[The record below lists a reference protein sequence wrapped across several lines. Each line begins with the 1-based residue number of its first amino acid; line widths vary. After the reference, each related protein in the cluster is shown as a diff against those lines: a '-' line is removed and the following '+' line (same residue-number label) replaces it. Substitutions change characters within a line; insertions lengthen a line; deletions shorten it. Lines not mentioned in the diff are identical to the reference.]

1 MTISFNEIPTNLR
14 VPLVAVE
21 INNSRAVQGPSLL
34 AYRVLLVGQKTS
46 AGSATADTLSR
57 VTTADQ
63 VATLA
68 GRGSLLHRMALAYFA
83 NNASTETW
91 VGMLADDGAGVAA
104 TGTATFTGPSTAAGT
119 LALYVA
125 GVRVPVGVTSGQTAA
140 QVATATVAAIT
151 ANTNLPVTAAVGGAG
166 SEHIVTW
173 TARNKG
179 TAGNDID
186 VRVNYRDGEAL
197 PAGVG
202 VTFAAGT
209 TGATNPDLA
218 GLIAALGDQWFQ
230 VVAHPYTDDT
240 SLDALEAELA
250 TRFSATKM
258 IDAVAI
264 TSAAGTQGELTTLGD
279 GRNSPHSLIVAQPG
293 DNHLTPPAEYA
304 AAVAGVVAYYA
315 QIDPARPFQTLQVKG
330 VLPPADADLF
340 TRAERNLMLL
350 DGVSTTVLGAGGVVQ
365 LERMITTYQENS
377 AGQEDTSYLSAETM
391 FTLLYL
397 RYSFRARWTSRY
409 PRHKLADDGARI
421 AAGQAVVTPGIGKAE
436 AFAWFRDMEDLG
448 LVEDF
453 DAFKAGLVVERNA
466 SDPNRLDFLL
476 PPNLINQLVGV
487 AASLQFV
494 L

>member
-14 VPLVAVE
+14 VPLISVE
-21 INNSRAVQGPSLL
+21 INNSSAVTGPALL

-46 AGSATADTLSR
+46 AGSATADTLHR
-57 VTTADQ
+57 VTTADA

-91 VGMLADDGAGVAA
+91 IGVLADDGSGVAA
-104 TGTATFTGPSTAAGT
+104 TGTLTFTGPSTAAGT
-119 LALYVA
+119 LVPYIA

-140 QVATATVAAIT
+140 QVATAVVAAIT
-151 ANTNLPVTAAVGGAG
+151 ANTNLPVTAAVGGSG

-179 TAGNDID
+179 TNGNDID
-186 VRVNYRDGEAL
+186 VRMNYRAGEAL
-197 PAGVG
+197 PAGIG
-202 VTFAAGT
+202 VTIAAGT

-230 VVAHPYTDDT
+230 VVAHPYTDDG

-250 TRFSATKM
+250 SRFSATRM

-264 TSAAGTQGELTTLGD
+264 TSAAGSQATLATLGD
-279 GRNSPHSLIVAQPG
+279 GRNSPHSLIIVQPG
-293 DNHLTPPAEYA
+293 DNPVTPPAEYA

-315 QIDPARPFQTLQVKG
+315 QIDPARPFQTLPVRG

-340 TRAERNLMLL
+340 TRNERNLLLL
-350 DGVSTTVLGAGGVVQ
+350 DGISTTVLGAGGVLQ
-365 LERMITTYQENS
+365 LERLITTYQENA

-391 FTLLYL
+391 FTLMYV
-397 RYSFRARWTSRY
+397 RYSFRAWMAKYS
-409 PRHKLADDGARI
+409 RHKLADDGARI
-421 AAGQAVVTPGIGKAE
+421 AAGQAVITPGIGKAE
-436 AFAWFRDMEDLG
+436 AFAWFRSLEELG